1 MTEQTTLETKGT
13 AKKPRKLV
21 MTIAILTLI
30 ASSLTLINFFIT
42 GKFPCKICFDYPDWW
57 TYFYPVKN
65 VLAITSVILIW
76 KWKKIG
82 AYGLGLVGL
91 INAVSQIA
99 FEYNIMTGVASAI
112 GISVFYYAIK
122 DDWSDYN

>member
-1 MTEQTTLETKGT
+1 MTEETTVETKDAG
-13 AKKPRKLV
+13 KKPRKFV

-30 ASSLTLINFFIT
+30 ASSLTLIRFFIT
-42 GKFPCKICFDYPDWW
+42 GKFPCDICFDYPDWW

-65 VLAITSVILIW
+65 LLAITSVILIW
-76 KWKKIG
+76 KWKKFG
-82 AYGLGLVGL
+82 AYGLVVVAL
-91 INAVSQIA
+91 INATSQIA

-112 GISVFYYAIK
+112 SIGVFYFAIK